1 MPLAGES
8 PGRTRTPTFRRDDAP
23 VVSRV
28 VADPTSRGAFRPTGN
43 PIRAA
48 AAPPIDLRIA
58 LITFV
63 VSWAV
68 AQVVSSIVLTALG
81 GGSDVADV
89 SMGVLGASLA
99 AAWVCYLVGMWI
111 ASDQVGTGR
120 FADDYGL
127 EFRPIDLLGVGIGV
141 LAQLVVVNLIYLLL
155 QGLWPDTFTDD
166 RLQENAKDLIDRA
179 TGASAVLLVLL
190 VGVGAPIVE
199 ELFYRGLLQR
209 SLLARYSDGLVVVGV
224 AMMFAL
230 VHFRV
235 VEYPG
240 LFVFGLIL
248 GFCAMRTGR
257 LGMSIFAHIGFNLTG
272 LVLVW

>member
-1 MPLAGES
+1 M
-8 PGRTRTPTFRRDDAP
+8 
-23 VVSRV
+23 
-28 VADPTSRGAFRPTGN
+28 
-43 PIRAA
+43 
-48 AAPPIDLRIA
+48 
-58 LITFV
+58 

-68 AQVVSSIVLTALG
+68 VQVVSSIVLTALG

-141 LAQLVVVNLIYLLL
+141 LAQLVVVNLTTCCCRV
-155 QGLWPDTFTDD
+155 WPDTFTDD

-179 TGASAVLLVLL
+179 TGGSAILLVLL

-235 VEYPG
+235 VEYPD
-240 LFVFGLIL
+240 
-248 GFCAMRTGR
+248 CSCSA
-257 LGMSIFAHIGFNLTG
+257 
-272 LVLVW
+272 

>member
-1 MPLAGES
+1 MSLVR
-8 PGRTRTPTFRRDDAP
+8 GRSDVTR
-23 VVSRV
+23 RV
-28 VADPTSRGAFRPTGN
+28 PRPTGN

-48 AAPPIDLRIA
+48 AAPPIDLRTA

-63 VSWAV
+63 VSWMV
-68 AQVVSSIVLTALG
+68 AQIVSSVVLAALG

-120 FADDYGL
+120 FADDYGV

-141 LAQLVVVNLIYLLL
+141 LSQLVVVNLIYLLL
-155 QGLWPDTFTDD
+155 QSALGRHVHRRPPAGERQGPDRPGDG
-166 RLQENAKDLIDRA
+166 RLRGAARA
-179 TGASAVLLVLL
+179 ARRLSA
-190 VGVGAPIVE
+190 APIVE

-224 AMMFAL
+224 AMLFAL

-240 LFVFGLIL
+240 PV
-248 GFCAMRTGR
+248 RVRPDPR
-257 LGMSIFAHIGFNLTG
+257 LLCDAHGPARHVDLRPHRIQPDRSGAG
-272 LVLVW
+272 LVSEARDECDA

>member
-1 MPLAGES
+1 M
-8 PGRTRTPTFRRDDAP
+8 
-23 VVSRV
+23 SRV
-28 VADPTSRGAFRPTGN
+28 VADPTSRGVFRPTGN

-127 EFRPIDLLGVGIGV
+127 EFRPIDLVGVGIGV

-155 QGLWPDTFTDD
+155 QWLWPHTFTDD

-224 AMMFAL
+224 ALLFAL

-257 LGMSIFAHIGFNLTG
+257 LGMSICAHIGFNLTG
-272 LVLVW
+272 LVLAW

>member
-1 MPLAGES
+1 MS
-8 PGRTRTPTFRRDDAP
+8 PA
-23 VVSRV
+23 

-48 AAPPIDLRIA
+48 AAPPIDLTIA
-58 LITFV
+58 LVAFV

-68 AQVVSSIVLTALG
+68 AQVVSSIVLAALDG
-81 GGSDVADV
+81 GTEVAEV
-89 SMGVLGASLA
+89 SIGVLGASLG
-99 AAWVCYLVGMWI
+99 AAWVCYLIGMWI
-111 ASDQVGTGR
+111 ASDQAGTGR

-127 EFRPIDLLGVGIGV
+127 SFRPIDLLGVGIGV
-141 LAQLVVVNLIYLLL
+141 LSQLVVVNLIYLPL
-155 QGLWPDTFTDD
+155 QALWPDTFTDD

-179 TGASAVLLVLL
+179 TGGSAVLLVLL
-190 VGVGAPIVE
+190 VGFGAPIVE

-224 AMMFAL
+224 ALLFAL

-257 LGMSIFAHIGFNLTG
+257 LGMSICAHVGFNLTG
-272 LVLVW
+272 LILAW